1 MHNIK
6 KYRIYTIILFIT
18 LLIVLLILSV
28 STWNSALKGELI
40 NNKSILAISVIL
52 ILIIAILMFI
62 ISYKLSD
69 KTKIDE
75 HIKTI
80 VEKERAGIIAEFE
93 KKDVKEK
100 IADKKEENIGQIV
113 KNIIPGSQNLKT
125 LKSFAEKLLSNISK
139 EIEIVQALF
148 YAKTKK
154 SNLFTVAGEYSFTGD
169 KKPKDFKAGE
179 TLPGQAAK
187 NKEIMIINEIPDKYY
202 AVESGLG
209 KSLPKHIIMVPIINK
224 NSSIAVMELGTFK
237 EINETEQKVFKELS
251 KKLGDKINK
260 LSK

>member
-18 LLIVLLILSV
+18 LVIVLLILSV
-28 STWNSALKGELI
+28 STWNSALKGELFY
-40 NNKSILAISVIL
+40 NKSILTISVVL
-52 ILIIAILMFI
+52 VLIIGILMFI
-62 ISYKLSD
+62 TSYKLSD

-75 HIKTI
+75 HIKAI

-93 KKDVKEK
+93 KKDVKEE
-100 IADKKEENIGQIV
+100 ISDKKEENIGEIV
-113 KNIIPGSQNLKT
+113 KKIIPGPQNLKT

-148 YAKTKK
+148 YVKIKK

-169 KKPKDFKAGE
+169 KKPKDFKVGE

-209 KSLPKHIIMVPIINK
+209 KSLPKHIIIVPIINK

-260 LSK
+260 FSK

>member
-18 LLIVLLILSV
+18 LLIVLLVLSV

-62 ISYKLSD
+62 TSYKLSD

-93 KKDVKEK
+93 KKDVKKE
-100 IADKKEENIGQIV
+100 IADKKEENISEIV
-113 KNIIPGSQNLKT
+113 KKIIPASQNLKT